1 MSIVKNLSYNLFSQ
15 IVTIVIPLLTIP
27 YISRILGPENIGII
41 GFSISFPIYFSV
53 FANLGI
59 QIYGSREVAKLRD
72 NKQKRDKLFSE
83 LFLLTILSSLL
94 SSIGFLLTIFF
105 IENENINKFFLLVA
119 GIPLYISSLS
129 IDWYYTGREKFK
141 MIAFRSITV
150 KLISVILIFS
160 IIKNENDSLFYLI
173 ISVFSVAINNIWNFS
188 YLIIKELSISFR
200 KISLVTH
207 IRPMFVLLSTALAVN
222 VYTTLDTVVLGFFS
236 SFSEVGYY
244 HSAIRISRLLLP
256 FAVVTTAVLVPKI
269 SYDFSKKNFDKFNEY
284 LNKSFSLI
292 SFFAVPMCVGV
303 YVTAESFVPFFFGPD
318 FLPVIQI
325 LQILS
330 LIMFLVGLSNF
341 FGIQVLTSIG
351 MESKL
356 LIAIIIGA
364 LINLCLNVIFIPRFG
379 AIAAASASVIAELI
393 ILIMTVIM
401 TIKYTNVRVKWF
413 EIIKSFICCLP
424 MIFSF
429 YLSRMI
435 FTVDLHRFIFL
446 ALFGGFSYIVSQQII
461 FKNKLL
467 SEFKNKLKILN
478 NKTWI

>member
-1 MSIVKNLSYNLFSQ
+1 MSILKNLSYNLFNQ
-15 IVTIVIPLLTIP
+15 IVTVIVPLLTIP

-41 GFSISFPIYFSV
+41 GFSISFPIYFAV

-59 QIYGSREVAKLRD
+59 QIYGSREIAKLKD
-72 NKQKRDKLFSE
+72 NKPKRDKLFSE
-83 LFLLTILSSLL
+83 LFLLTILSSAV
-94 SSIGFLLTIFF
+94 SSIGFISTIFF
-105 IENENINKFFLLVA
+105 IENENINKLFLLVA

-141 MIAFRSITV
+141 MIAYRSITV
-150 KLISVILIFS
+150 KFISVLLIFL
-160 IIKNENDSLFYLI
+160 IIKNKNDTLLYLV
-173 ISVFSVAINNIWNFS
+173 ISVFSVAINNIWNFT
-188 YLIIKELSISFR
+188 YLIIKELNISFK
-200 KISLVTH
+200 KISLSTH
-207 IRPMFVLLSTALAVN
+207 IRPMVVLLSTALAVN

-236 SFSEVGYY
+236 NFSEVGYY

-269 SYDFSKKNFDKFNEY
+269 SYEYSKNNIDKFNKY
-284 LNKSFSLI
+284 LHKSFSLI

-303 YVTAESFVPFFFGPD
+303 YVTAESFVPFFFGSE
-318 FLPVIQI
+318 FLPVIEI

-356 LIAIIIGA
+356 LIAIITGA
-364 LINLCLNVIFIPRFG
+364 IINLALNILFIPRFG
-379 AIAAASASVIAELI
+379 AIAAASASVIAEFI
-393 ILIMTVIM
+393 ILIMTVFM
-401 TIKYTNVRVKWF
+401 TIKYTNVRVKWHL
-413 EIIKSFICCLP
+413 IIKSFICCLP

-461 FKNKLL
+461 YKNKLFL
-467 SEFKNKLKILN
+467 YIINKLKY
-478 NKTWI
+478 